1 MNSEQKAQSLPSA
14 SLEQNGMLSAVFSK
28 LPHDKI
34 KINWNKNPIEMEL
47 FLSFLTVEV
56 KRSTDHLGSCTGW
69 TLLENNELKLKIG
82 GGIVNGKE
90 WLDSLQFGTKLNNK
104 YNNYVNPFYLLGI
117 LTEEG
122 KNFFI
127 DYYKEDID
135 KIVSEQK
142 DSINYLKRSLSE
154 KQEQLKAMLSEI
166 EWLSANSR

>member
-1 MNSEQKAQSLPSA
+1 MIQTHSSAGIAQNPL
-14 SLEQNGMLSAVFSK
+14 LSAVFFK
-28 LPHDKI
+28 LPHDKV
-34 KINWNKNPIEMEL
+34 KINWNKNPIEMKR

-69 TLLENNELKLKIG
+69 TLLENDELKLKIG

-135 KIVSEQK
+135 KLVSEQK
-142 DSINYLKRSLSE
+142 DSIAYLKRSLSE
-154 KQEQLKAMLSEI
+154 KQEHLNLMLSEI
-166 EWLSANSR
+166 EGLSAK

>member
-1 MNSEQKAQSLPSA
+1 MIQTTTSAGIAQNPL
-14 SLEQNGMLSAVFSK
+14 LSAVFFK
-28 LPHDKI
+28 LPHDKV
-34 KINWNKNPIEMEL
+34 KINWNKNPIEMKL

-69 TLLENNELKLKIG
+69 TLLENNELKLRIG

-117 LTEEG
+117 LTEDG

-127 DYYKEDID
+127 DYYKDDIE
-135 KIVSEQK
+135 KMVSEQK
-142 DSINYLKRSLSE
+142 NSIAYLESSLSD
-154 KQEQLKAMLSEI
+154 KREQLKVMLSEI
-166 EWLSANSR
+166 EGLSAK